1 MQPLKQAA
9 LILALVM
16 MAGCKTH
23 EKIVTVERVR
33 IDTTYITRQQRDSI
47 FVHDSTNVRERQK
60 GDTIFVEV
68 ERLKRIFHENTVHD
82 TIREATHDSIPV
94 PYPVEVEVEKKLSK
108 WQQFRLQLG
117 NIVLGGLGLL
127 AVGWFVK
134 RRFW

>member
-1 MQPLKQAA
+1 MQPLKQAT
-9 LILALVM
+9 LILSLIL

-33 IDTTYITRQQRDSI
+33 VDTTYITRQQRDSI
-47 FVHDSTNVRERQK
+47 FVQDSTNVREHQK